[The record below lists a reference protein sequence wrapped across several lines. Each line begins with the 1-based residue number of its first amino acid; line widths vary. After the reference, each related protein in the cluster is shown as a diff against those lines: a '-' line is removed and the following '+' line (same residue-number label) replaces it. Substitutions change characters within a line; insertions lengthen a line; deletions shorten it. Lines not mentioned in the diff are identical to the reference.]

1 MLRIRDPTR
10 LFRRGILGILKKADL
25 GKPAERRGRKA
36 TGLKRGAMTAG
47 LPAGRK
53 LIVERPLPRGSEE
66 REQGEQQ
73 RPREVVPVG
82 SLEGFCLALGKR
94 VIRACGA
101 RVSRGSVWR
110 FGS

>member
-1 MLRIRDPTR
+1 

-25 GKPAERRGRKA
+25 GKLAERRGRKA

-53 LIVERPLPRGSEE
+53 LIVELIVDRPARPMGREE

-73 RPREVVPVG
+73 RPDRARAYRFYLPAETG
-82 SLEGFCLALGKR
+82 YCTLER
-94 VIRACGA
+94 TT
-101 RVSRGSVWR
+101 
-110 FGS
+110 